1 MYADRDGTARGVKPG
16 SLAVAITINGAMIAA
31 VMLAAPEIIPI
42 KPPGALW
49 IEHIPLPPPPPTPPL
64 PEQAKPLPLPRTT
77 HPRPVPPDPI
87 EQARKP
93 VDVDATLTLGGTSGF
108 GVFTLGTDGGV
119 TIDPPV
125 PPPPAIV
132 DARLDERYAGR
143 FQPNYPPQERRLE
156 RDGQVV
162 VRVLIGVDGRVQRVE
177 RVSATSDEFFAETER
192 AALARWRFR
201 PGTRGGIPVEQ
212 WKTMRVTFHLQ
223 DG

>member
-1 MYADRDGTARGVKPG
+1 MYADRNGAAHGVKPG
-16 SLAVAITINGAMIAA
+16 SLAIAITINGAMIAA

-42 KPPGALW
+42 PPPEVLH
-49 IEHIPLPPPPPTPPL
+49 IDNIPLPPPPPTPPE
-64 PEQAKPLPLPRTT
+64 PAKPRPLPRTT

-87 EQARKP
+87 EQARRP

-108 GVFTLGTDGGV
+108 GEFTPGTDGGV
-119 TIDPPV
+119 AVDPPV

-132 DARLDERYAGR
+132 EPRLDERYAGR

-162 VRVLIGVDGRVQRVE
+162 VRVLIGIDGRVLRVE